1 MSKRKELITD
11 IIWLFIIGGL
21 LGYAIEVL
29 YYFIKNGVWI
39 NKQGLL
45 YGPFKPI
52 YGLGT
57 MLITFVFKKIK
68 SKNFFIIFILGTV
81 LGSAYEYL
89 LSVFQEYVLHTSTWN
104 YSSFNYNLNGRIYLP
119 YCFCWGIV
127 SLIWI
132 KLCYPPIKKIINKI
146 PYTITLITGIL
157 IILDVLIS
165 GIAVYEYS
173 NRQNNIKS
181 NNTILKIID
190 KKYPDEI
197 IEKKYPKLR
206 VVKNK

>member
-1 MSKRKELITD
+1 MSKRKELITN

-21 LGYAIEVL
+21 LGYFIEVV
-29 YYFIKNGVWI
+29 YYFIKHGVWI

-68 SKNFFIIFILGTV
+68 NKNWLVIFILGTI
-81 LGSAYEYL
+81 LGSIYEYS

-119 YCFCWGIV
+119 YCFCWGFV

-132 KLCYPPIKKIINKI
+132 KICYPPIKKII
-146 PYTITLITGIL
+146 
-157 IILDVLIS
+157 S
-165 GIAVYEYS
+165 
-173 NRQNNIKS
+173 
-181 NNTILKIID
+181 
-190 KKYPDEI
+190 
-197 IEKKYPKLR
+197 KL
-206 VVKNK
+206 V